1 MRGHNAPRNIFSLT
15 GFVLKILKFVAHSP
29 TRAIEHFQDNKN
41 RAIRLLAGFH
51 LIALIIDHMG
61 LNSSSR
67 TNRITDIPAAI
78 DQAIALAKYPNVSV
92 KLSGAVGNSLE
103 PYHLRL
109 PTAALEFSRRKTRTE
124 EGCR

>member
-1 MRGHNAPRNIFSLT
+1 
-15 GFVLKILKFVAHSP
+15 
-29 TRAIEHFQDNKN
+29 
-41 RAIRLLAGFH
+41 
-51 LIALIIDHMG
+51 MG

-67 TNRITDIPAAI
+67 SNRVSEIPTAI
-78 DQAIALAKYPNVSV
+78 DQTIALAKYPNVSV
-92 KLSGAVGNSLE
+92 KLSGVVGNSLE